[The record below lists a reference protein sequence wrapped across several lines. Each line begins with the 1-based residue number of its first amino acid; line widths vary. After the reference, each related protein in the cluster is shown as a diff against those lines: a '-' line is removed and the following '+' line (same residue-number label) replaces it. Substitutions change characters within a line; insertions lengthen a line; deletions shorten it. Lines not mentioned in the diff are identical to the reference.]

1 MKIQIVDY
9 SNIIGTR
16 EKKNKRRS
24 FNVRC
29 NAIVVIGGGGGD
41 IVQMFDIV
49 LFLVSVHSVCRPF
62 LQIAATMS

>member
-1 MKIQIVDY
+1 M
-9 SNIIGTR
+9 R
-16 EKKNKRRS
+16 EKKQEKIQS

-49 LFLVSVHSVCRPF
+49 LFLLSQF
-62 LQIAATMS
+62 IACVDHFYKLPPQ